1 MKRQALILASGP
13 LNPSGDTLIFQALN
27 PFVHEVVEKQR
38 IDIAGHSIIA
48 LLINCDP
55 AHAPAILKDLQDAM
69 RPLNFDIAIE
79 LQEDEK

>member
-1 MKRQALILASGP
+1 
-13 LNPSGDTLIFQALN
+13 
-27 PFVHEVVEKQR
+27 VVEKQR

-48 LLINCDP
+48 VLINCDP

-69 RPLNFDIAIE
+69 RPLDFDIAIE